1 MIWQQVAVAIG
12 LVALVALLVRGKHA
26 PAAIFAGVAFGFIL
40 LGLIPMQ
47 DALRQMTNPGVI
59 TVAVVLLLSVVLDK
73 SRLLESM
80 AEALVAGSYRG
91 ALVRLLGTTALYSA
105 FINNTAV
112 VASLY

>member
-59 TVAVVLLLSVVLDK
+59 TVVVLLLSVVLDK

-105 FINNTAV
+105 LINNTAV